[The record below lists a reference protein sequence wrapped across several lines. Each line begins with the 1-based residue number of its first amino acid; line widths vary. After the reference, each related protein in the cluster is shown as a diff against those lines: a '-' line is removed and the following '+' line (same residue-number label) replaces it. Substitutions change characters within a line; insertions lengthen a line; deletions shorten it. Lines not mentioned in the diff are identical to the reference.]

1 MATASVVRGC
11 GTRQP
16 GGVYLVSA
24 LGEGGVP
31 LRDCVVDPP
40 VAVDASAAGLSPQ
53 GMTLGRGSGGRI
65 VVLDWVGQEAY
76 PNPADFVEEVALFG
90 SSRRVPVNFDFAS
103 LGPGARHVLL
113 HPRAV
118 LANHQW
124 LLGHRAPW
132 GAEHRLPGAPAPPG
146 PGRASS
152 APSRATATSTP
163 WAGPAPPTGGRR
175 SCPPRS
181 SSTATSRASKPSAS
195 GSAWCS
201 RHMPSFGYEGYT
213 LPDRDVWA
221 PEWALGAFLALPL
234 TRIEVVPDPGDLAHV
249 VALEKARKAALPV
262 VEVAGVTKPPPSPS
276 SYP

>member
-1 MATASVVRGC
+1 MTAASVVRGC

-24 LGEGGVP
+24 LGEDGTP
-31 LRDCVVDPP
+31 LSECVIDPP
-40 VAVDASAAGLSPQ
+40 FPVDASAAGLSPQ

-76 PNPADFVEEVALFG
+76 PNVADFVEEVALFG

-103 LGPGARHVLL
+103 LGPGARHVLV

-132 GAEHRLPGAPAPPG
+132 GDERSYLGRLRRRTDDGAFCPFRGDGHLHPLGGPCAAYWWETLLPATVVFDG
-146 PGRASS
+146 DIDGFELQCQRE
-152 APSRATATSTP
+152 
-163 WAGPAPPTGGRR
+163 RR
-175 SCPPRS
+175 VR
-181 SSTATSRASKPSAS
+181 
-195 GSAWCS
+195 

-213 LPDRDVWA
+213 LPDQDVWA

-234 TRIEVVPDPGDLAHV
+234 TRIEVVSDPGDLAHV

-262 VEVAGVTKPPPSPS
+262 LEVEE
-276 SYP
+276 